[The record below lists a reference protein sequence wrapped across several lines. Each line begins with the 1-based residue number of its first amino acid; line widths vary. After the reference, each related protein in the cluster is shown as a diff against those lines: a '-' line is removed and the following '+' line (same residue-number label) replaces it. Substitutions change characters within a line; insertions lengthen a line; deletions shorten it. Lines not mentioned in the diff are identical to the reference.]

1 MSPLELATVAAENK
15 ADSAVRLDRVSDW
28 VQGWADDRA
37 DPAVPCDSESLES
50 SASPHS
56 EEPLTVSRLSR
67 LDLADGSPNSEESVP
82 NLLRI
87 RLSRVEL
94 TFVKLPSD
102 SAVD

>member
-1 MSPLELATVAAENK
+1 VSPLEHATVAAADK
-15 ADSAVRLDRVSDW
+15 ADSDVRLDRVSDW
-28 VQGWADDRA
+28 VQGWAVDRA

-56 EEPLTVSRLSR
+56 EEPLTVSGLSR
-67 LDLADGSPNSEESVP
+67 LDPADGSPNSEESFP

-87 RLSRVEL
+87 RLSRVES